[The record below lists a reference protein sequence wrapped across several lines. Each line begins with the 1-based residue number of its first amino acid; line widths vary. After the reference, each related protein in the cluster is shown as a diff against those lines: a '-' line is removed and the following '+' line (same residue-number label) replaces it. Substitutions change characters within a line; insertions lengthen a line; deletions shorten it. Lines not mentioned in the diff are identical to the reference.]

1 MFKIFNETE
10 HEIKNMKIINKYTK
24 YVVGKLNIKKCD
36 FNIIFVDDDKIY
48 EINKEYRKI
57 SKKTDVITFA
67 LEDNDTIKS
76 KKRVLGDVY
85 ISLDTAI
92 RQAKE
97 YEHSE
102 IREICFLIT
111 HGILHLLGYDHID
124 KKDEEEMFKLQ
135 KELLENY
142 GIQREKKF

>member
-97 YEHSE
+97 YQHSE